1 MWVLIEGAGA
11 GQIAH
16 LAAGDAALRKKL
28 EPCTAVGLSSKREIS
43 DAGGWRAAELAAMG
57 ARLAALAVATDRA
70 AEDQAA
76 QEAAAQELKSLFE
89 ARTA

>member
-1 MWVLIEGAGA
+1 MRPLPDTSEG
-11 GQIAH
+11 
-16 LAAGDAALRKKL
+16 
-28 EPCTAVGLSSKREIS
+28 
-43 DAGGWRAAELAAMG
+43 GGWHAAELAATG

-89 ARTA
+89 ARTGLRISGL